1 MRLRNVP
8 EAPAII
14 EASDFCVKNAEE
26 NKGKWKDYFGQNN
39 PLHIEVGMGK
49 GQFILSLAEQNPNI
63 NYIGIERYESV
74 LYKAVRVQDEKK
86 LPNLRFM
93 CIDAE
98 AIENYFEEGEVDRI
112 YLNFSDPWPKDRHAK
127 RRLTSPLFL
136 DKWSKVVKKDGTL
149 EFKTDNRGLFDYS
162 VETVKEHGIWDLKA
176 VTYDL
181 HHDEVMN
188 VGNIMTEYEAKF
200 SAKGNPI
207 NKLIAEN
214 SK

>member
-14 EASDFCVKNAEE
+14 EASDFCIKNAEE
-26 NKGKWKDYFGQNN
+26 YKGKWKDYFGQKG
-39 PLHIEVGMGK
+39 PLYIEVGMGK

-74 LYKAVRVQDEKK
+74 LYKAVRILDEKK
-86 LPNLRFM
+86 LPNLRFI

-98 AIENYFEEGEVDRI
+98 HIEDYFEEGEVDRI

-127 RRLTSPLFL
+127 RRLTSPQFL
-136 DKWSKVVKKDGTL
+136 DRWAKVVKEGGTL

-162 VETVKEHGIWDLKA
+162 VETVKNHPVWALGA

-181 HHDEVMN
+181 HNDNSMN
-188 VGNIMTEYEAKF
+188 AGNIMTEYEAKF
-200 SAKGNPI
+200 SAMGNPI
-207 NKLIAEN
+207 NKLIA
-214 SK
+214 SR